1 MKGWIARVLG
11 RATPSYGEAE
21 VHDAGAFSTLHAESF
36 RRGWSEQELEQ
47 LLLDRQVSANR
58 AMLGRHVV
66 GFIMSRQAV
75 DEAEILTIA
84 VAGRQR
90 GRGIGRALLEQ
101 HLRALAGR
109 GVRTVFLEVDEGN
122 AAAQALYGGAGFR
135 QVAKRPSYYPGQASA
150 HSAALVYRRDLWGP

>member
-1 MKGWIARVLG
+1 MKDWIARVLG
-11 RATPSYGEAE
+11 RATPSYGEAD
-21 VHDAGAFSTLHAESF
+21 VHDAGAFSALHGESF

-47 LLLDRQVSANR
+47 LLLDRQVSAHR
-58 AMLGRHVV
+58 AMLGRKAV

-90 GRGIGRALLEQ
+90 GRGIGRTLLEQ
-101 HLRALAGR
+101 HLRTLAAR

-122 AAAQALYGGAGFR
+122 APAQALYRGAGFR
-135 QVAKRPSYYPGQASA
+135 QVGQRPSYYPGQASA
-150 HSAALVYRRDLWGP
+150 RSAALVYRRDLWGA